1 MLSSEEHRYTM
12 TARFCALPLFGMA
25 FCALLIS
32 CNSEV
37 VVKNKAMLTG
47 RWELY
52 KALRNQKA
60 TETLDGT
67 YFTFSD
73 AGKMATN
80 LPVGPEGE
88 CDFELSANQIKQ
100 KSAKPL
106 TYNIVELSDSTLTL
120 SIELRGMPFELF
132 MHRAAEVA
140 PAVQDSMQV
149 DSVTQ

>member
-1 MLSSEEHRYTM
+1 
-12 TARFCALPLFGMA
+12 
-25 FCALLIS
+25 
-32 CNSEV
+32 
-37 VVKNKAMLTG
+37 MLTG
-47 RWELY
+47 RWELF

-88 CDFELSANQIKQ
+88 CDFELSGAQVKQ

-106 TYNIVELSDSTLTL
+106 TYNIVELSDSLLTL
-120 SIELRGMPFELF
+120 RIELRGMPFELF
-132 MHRAAEVA
+132 MRRAAAVA
-140 PAVQDSMQV
+140 PAVQDSIVV
-149 DSVTQ
+149 DSIVR